1 MYNDSKVTAE
11 TESSAFQES
20 SPNGLVAPLTKR
32 PIEATTSSKLQ
43 KRKKKENE
51 EDLLIKKA
59 LQCMEKAGREKKK
72 VLMEM
77 MHLEITLHLNFA
89 PYTLLTGKIGLSCKF
104 KQTIFQAKSH
114 FDPQNTHTSTS
125 MFSNFGNPL
134 TPMNSAPVFLIL
146 LPHPNIDDLL

>member
-43 KRKKKENE
+43 KRKKRENE

-59 LQCMEKAGREKKK
+59 LQCMEKAGREKKS
-72 VLMEM
+72 VDGDDAFGN
-77 MHLEITLHLNFA
+77 HIA
-89 PYTLLTGKIGLSCKF
+89 PELCSIHSPYWKDWAKLQIQTNYFPGKISF
-104 KQTIFQAKSH
+104 
-114 FDPQNTHTSTS
+114 
-125 MFSNFGNPL
+125 
-134 TPMNSAPVFLIL
+134 
-146 LPHPNIDDLL
+146 